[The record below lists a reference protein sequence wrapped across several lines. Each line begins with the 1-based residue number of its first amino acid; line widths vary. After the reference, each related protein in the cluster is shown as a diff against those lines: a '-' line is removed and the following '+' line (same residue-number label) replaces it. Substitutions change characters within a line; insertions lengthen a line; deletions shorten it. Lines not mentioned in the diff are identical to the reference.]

1 MDKKQI
7 PLLLGLLGVAAGVL
21 VYMLYF
27 KPTMENVARLKAEDA
42 QLQARIAELEALR
55 DQRDF
60 FIEETEKMGEKVEE
74 IYAELP
80 ENVTPEDAIREAID
94 IQDKAM
100 GNNLQI
106 AYAEPVSIYTP
117 IGTKLE
123 DMGGSAVLNE
133 VEGGDAAA
141 AETADADAAETDP
154 DAAPAPAPTGE
165 EGSPTGYDLMQ
176 EEVSYVFESDLNQ
189 FLTAAAAVCDR
200 EERDVIKQVSMAY
213 DETEGLLTTQMD
225 VNKFYVTGRNL
236 DYTPATF
243 SVPTGSQLFST
254 YRISESPAEGGESAD
269 GGAAAPE

>member
-7 PLLLGLLGVAAGVL
+7 PILLGLLGVAAGVL

-42 QLQARIAELEALR
+42 QLQARIAELESLR

-80 ENVTPEDAIREAID
+80 ENVMAEDAIRQAID
-94 IQDKAM
+94 IQDRALGK
-100 GNNLQI
+100 NIEIDYL
-106 AYAEPVSIYTP
+106 EPVSIYSP

-123 DMGGSAVLNE
+123 DMGGSDVLNME
-133 VEGGDAAA
+133 DEDAAA
-141 AETADADAAETDP
+141 DTAAASDDVDAD
-154 DAAPAPAPTGE
+154 APAPAE
-165 EGSPTGYDLMQ
+165 EEEVSTGYELMQ
-176 EEVSYVFESDLNQ
+176 EEVSYVFEGDLNQ
-189 FLTAAAAVCDR
+189 FLTAAQTVCQA

-225 VNKFYVTGRNL
+225 VDKFYVTGRGL
-236 DYTPATF
+236 DYTPASF

-254 YRISESPAEGGESAD
+254 VHIVSSPEGGE
-269 GGAAAPE
+269 GEAAE